1 MSDDFILKTNELVK
15 EFKGFV
21 AVSGVN
27 LNVKRGQIH
36 ALIGPNGAG
45 KTTVFNLLTKFHIPT
60 SGQILFNGK
69 DITQSKPAQ
78 IARLGIVRSFQISA
92 TFPNLTVMENVRIAL
107 QRATG
112 TSMHFWRSERI
123 LNQLNDRAMTLLD
136 EVDLASM
143 ANLTAVELP
152 YGRKRAL
159 EIATTLAMNP
169 ELMLLDEPTQGMGH
183 EDVDRVTQLIK
194 KVSANR
200 TILMVEHNMNVVASI
215 ADTSVCCNVAKSLP
229 KALTKQ
235 FPRIHKFWK
244 LIWEQQTTIWK
255 APMANSTEFLRI
267 SQLHAYYGESH
278 ILHGVD
284 LTVNHGEVVTLLGR
298 NGAGRT
304 TTVKSI
310 LGLVGRRTGS
320 VIIENQ
326 ETVNWPTHE
335 IAKLGLGYCPEE
347 RGIFSALTC
356 EENLML
362 PPVIAPGG
370 MTVDEIYEMFP
381 NLYERRSSP
390 GTRLSG
396 GEQQMLA
403 VGRILRT
410 GAKCL
415 LLDEIS
421 EGLAPVIV
429 QALSKMITAL
439 KAKGFT
445 IIMVEQNFR
454 FAAPLADRFYVMEH
468 GQIVEGFSS
477 QELSSKMGMLHEYL
491 GV

>member
-36 ALIGPNGAG
+36 AVIGPNGAG

-78 IARLGIVRSFQISA
+78 IARQGIVRSFQISA

-215 ADTSVCCNVAKSLP
+215 ADTISVL
-229 KALTKQ
+229 Q
-235 FPRIHKFWK
+235 RG
-244 LIWEQQTTIWK
+244 Q
-255 APMANSTEFLRI
+255 
-267 SQLHAYYGESH
+267 
-278 ILHGVD
+278 
-284 LTVNHGEVVTLLGR
+284 
-298 NGAGRT
+298 
-304 TTVKSI
+304 
-310 LGLVGRRTGS
+310 
-320 VIIENQ
+320 IIAEGPY
-326 ETVNWPTHE
+326 ETVSKNPQVLE
-335 IAKLGLGYCPEE
+335 AY
-347 RGIFSALTC
+347 
-356 EENLML
+356 M
-362 PPVIAPGG
+362 
-370 MTVDEIYEMFP
+370 
-381 NLYERRSSP
+381 
-390 GTRLSG
+390 GTTDNEL
-396 GEQQMLA
+396 E
-403 VGRILRT
+403 
-410 GAKCL
+410 GA
-415 LLDEIS
+415 
-421 EGLAPVIV
+421 
-429 QALSKMITAL
+429 
-439 KAKGFT
+439 
-445 IIMVEQNFR
+445 
-454 FAAPLADRFYVMEH
+454 H
-468 GQIVEGFSS
+468 G
-477 QELSSKMGMLHEYL
+477 
-491 GV
+491 

>member
-1 MSDDFILKTNELVK
+1 MSDSPEVLLDVNQLVK
-15 EFKGFV
+15 RFGGF
-21 AVSGVN
+21 AATDHAN
-27 LNVKRGQIH
+27 LSVKRGALH

-78 IARLGIVRSFQISA
+78 IARQGIVRSFQISA

-215 ADTSVCCNVAKSLP
+215 ADTISVL
-229 KALTKQ
+229 Q
-235 FPRIHKFWK
+235 RG
-244 LIWEQQTTIWK
+244 Q
-255 APMANSTEFLRI
+255 
-267 SQLHAYYGESH
+267 
-278 ILHGVD
+278 
-284 LTVNHGEVVTLLGR
+284 
-298 NGAGRT
+298 
-304 TTVKSI
+304 
-310 LGLVGRRTGS
+310 
-320 VIIENQ
+320 IIAEGPY
-326 ETVNWPTHE
+326 ETVSKNPQVLE
-335 IAKLGLGYCPEE
+335 AY
-347 RGIFSALTC
+347 
-356 EENLML
+356 M
-362 PPVIAPGG
+362 
-370 MTVDEIYEMFP
+370 
-381 NLYERRSSP
+381 
-390 GTRLSG
+390 GTADNEL
-396 GEQQMLA
+396 E
-403 VGRILRT
+403 
-410 GAKCL
+410 GA
-415 LLDEIS
+415 
-421 EGLAPVIV
+421 
-429 QALSKMITAL
+429 
-439 KAKGFT
+439 
-445 IIMVEQNFR
+445 
-454 FAAPLADRFYVMEH
+454 H
-468 GQIVEGFSS
+468 G
-477 QELSSKMGMLHEYL
+477 
-491 GV
+491 